1 MDDDDE
7 FMYLVIFNKLSEINY
22 KLNSGIS
29 QYYLIMAI
37 QHTILNFLNKL
48 IMFLINKRIFSILMK
63 RCVFFDM
70 LYCFKK
76 SYCFTLI

>member
-1 MDDDDE
+1 MVDDDE

-48 IMFLINKRIFSILMK
+48 IMFF
-63 RCVFFDM
+63 
-70 LYCFKK
+70 
-76 SYCFTLI
+76 